1 MRGGAPGPHPKGR
14 SAREFPRDFSNGLL
28 QCPAVERRLEGIRV
42 LVTRPRERSEE
53 LCFLL
58 EDEGAE
64 VVHVPLLELRPPEDP
79 RPLLAAAESIARY
92 KWVVFASPSGV
103 EALMEALREAGT
115 TEWMSRVRIAAV
127 GPRTART
134 VEGYGLKVAA
144 EPLEGTGAAL
154 YETMRGAL
162 ELEDEVLLPAAE
174 EGRRELEDALR
185 EHGVRVT
192 RVIAYRSQPAPLS
205 PEARALLESSP
216 PDVALFASPRTAETF
231 LEAVGGE
238 RLGSARLVAIGPTT
252 AAALVQLGLAVA
264 AVAERPTPEAL
275 VEATIRAI
283 RG

>member
-1 MRGGAPGPHPKGR
+1 MRGGASGPHPKGR
-14 SAREFPRDFSNGLL
+14 RPREFPRDFSHGLL

-58 EDEGAE
+58 EDEGAQ
-64 VVHVPLLELRPPEDP
+64 VLHVPLLELRPPEDP
-79 RPLLAAAESIARY
+79 RPLVAAAEAIQRY
-92 KWVVFASPSGV
+92 QWVVFASASAV
-103 EALMEALREAGT
+103 EALLEALREAGT
-115 TEWMSRVRIAAV
+115 TQWLSQVRIAVV
-127 GPRTART
+127 GPRTGRT
-134 VEGYGLKVAA
+134 VEGYGLTVAA
-144 EPLEGTGAAL
+144 EPPEGTGVAL
-154 YETMRGAL
+154 YEAMRGAL
-162 ELEDEVLLPAAE
+162 GPEDEVLLPAAE

-192 RVIAYRSQPAPLS
+192 RVTAYRSQPAPLS
-205 PEARALLESSP
+205 PEARALLDASP

-231 LEAVGGE
+231 LEAAGRE
-238 RLGSARLVAIGPTT
+238 RLGTARLVAIGPTT
-252 AAALVQLGLAVA
+252 ATALTQLGLAVA

>member
-1 MRGGAPGPHPKGR
+1 MDK
-14 SAREFPRDFSNGLL
+14 
-28 QCPAVERRLEGIRV
+28 RLEGIRV

-79 RPLLAAAESIARY
+79 RPLMAAAESIQRY
-92 KWVVFASPSGV
+92 TWVVFASASAV
-103 EALMEALREAGT
+103 DALMEALREAGM
-115 TEWMSRVRIAAV
+115 TEWLSRVRIAAV

-134 VEGYGLKVAA
+134 VEGYGLTVAA
-144 EPLEGTGAAL
+144 EPPEGTGVAL
-154 YETMRGAL
+154 YEVMRSAL
-162 ELEDEVLLPAAE
+162 EAEDEVLLPAAE

-192 RVIAYRSQPAPLS
+192 RVTAYRSQPAPLS
-205 PEARALLESSP
+205 PEAQAQLASSP
-216 PDVALFASPRTAETF
+216 PHVALFASPRTAETF
-231 LEAVGGE
+231 LEAAGRE
-238 RLGSARLVAIGPTT
+238 RLGSTRLVAIGPTT
-252 AAALVQLGLAVA
+252 AAALTQLGLPVA